1 MSHGSRVCGA
11 CGALNAAEDARCF
24 RCGASLAPV
33 AQIGT
38 KLLDQ
43 PFLATQVLLGMCV
56 LNFLLVCL
64 DHGGLALGFL
74 GKSLLPSEV
83 LRWGATF
90 GQLSRVEPWRYLSA
104 VYVHL
109 GALHLVM
116 NSMALLALGR
126 RAEQRVGGARMIV
139 VFTLTGI
146 GGFVASTLWYGA
158 SGPLTAGAS
167 GALFGLM
174 GHEIGQM
181 HAQRDPRLKDILV
194 QFLAYAVAFA
204 LLFSVNNAAH
214 IGGFVLGYPL
224 GRAFYLE
231 RRPWRRALW
240 FRGLAAVSL
249 AAGVASVVLSARS
262 DVWRQMRLEEIQHNL
277 R

>member
-1 MSHGSRVCGA
+1 
-11 CGALNAAEDARCF
+11 
-24 RCGASLAPV
+24 
-33 AQIGT
+33 
-38 KLLDQ
+38 
-43 PFLATQVLLGMCV
+43 
-56 LNFLLVCL
+56 
-64 DHGGLALGFL
+64 
-74 GKSLLPSEV
+74 
-83 LRWGATF
+83 
-90 GQLSRVEPWRYLSA
+90 EPWRYLSA

-249 AAGVASVVLSARS
+249 AAG
-262 DVWRQMRLEEIQHNL
+262 
-277 R
+277 